1 MGGGL
6 AGLLAAIE
14 LARAGARVTVLEAAG
29 EFGGRARTREADG
42 FLFNRGPHALYRD
55 GALKRALDSLG
66 IRYSGGRSLA
76 GARKAIAGGALHHLP
91 ATFGAILGTSLFS
104 LRDKAGYIRVFK
116 AVMDGASGAASFAHW
131 LDDQQLTPTVR
142 ATVEAMAR
150 LASYANASADIAARA
165 MLDQMRLA
173 AGGTLYIDGPYS
185 PIQRVP
191 VCRCRGEYGYR
202 SRAYRQRF

>member
-1 MGGGL
+1 VGGGL

-116 AVMDGASGAASFAHW
+116 VTELEAVADLVMPGWRAEVVSRQALRGMVVANALPRWDRPRAAVRVADAPGLFVAGDWVGEHGMLGDAAAASAIEAAQAARHW
-131 LDDQQLTPTVR
+131 LEGAQ
-142 ATVEAMAR
+142 
-150 LASYANASADIAARA
+150 
-165 MLDQMRLA
+165 
-173 AGGTLYIDGPYS
+173 
-185 PIQRVP
+185 
-191 VCRCRGEYGYR
+191 
-202 SRAYRQRF
+202 